1 MRDGFTRVML
11 AALLV
16 LVAVFVAQPYIDRI
30 FFPPT
35 PRPVEPRGSLAE
47 AERTAIE
54 IFDRVSPSVV
64 QVVARPAGA
73 GSQGIVAEGVQ
84 TGTGFIWDSS
94 RHLVTNSHVV
104 AGTSEV
110 VVRLASGEL
119 VQAKPMGVTENY
131 DLAVLRLN
139 GIGSLPPAVSI
150 GTSADLKVGQ
160 WAFAIGNPF
169 GLDQSLT
176 TGVISAL
183 FLHSLYARAREAE

>member
-1 MRDGFTRVML
+1 MPSIMEARMRDGFTRVML

-16 LVAVFVAQPYIDRI
+16 LVAVVVPQPFIGRS
-30 FFPPT
+30 FFPPP
-35 PRPVEPRGSLAE
+35 PRPGEPRGSLAE

-73 GSQGIVAEGVQ
+73 GSQGIVGEGVQ

-119 VQAKPMGVTENY
+119 VQAKPMGVTEKTMI
-131 DLAVLRLN
+131 LR
-139 GIGSLPPAVSI
+139 SS
-150 GTSADLKVGQ
+150 
-160 WAFAIGNPF
+160 
-169 GLDQSLT
+169 
-176 TGVISAL
+176 
-183 FLHSLYARAREAE
+183 